1 VETLNLF
8 RNVYRKW
15 KGRWREEEPEVSEVF
30 RFRYACFRD
39 LLDSNAQLLDI
50 ISDMEVKLRGNE
62 TFGMSYVRSQATR
75 AAFHV
80 FRMVKSLDV
89 LSGHKYRELYEVV
102 DRINNRI
109 QEVIGQRRETPVPE
123 LVIPFSQVDRERVDS
138 VGGKNA
144 SLGEIFSRVNLQV
157 PAGFAITTKCFALF
171 VNHNDLTEEI
181 NKKKMEIDPREPET
195 IERAGT
201 EIRELILK
209 AEVPPEVTEAILGAY
224 ARMAGSRTPRPLVSL
239 RSSAI
244 GEDSEVSYAGQYL
257 SLLNLSE
264 ERLIHAYKEIVA
276 SLYSEQAIAYRLNK
290 GIRVEDVAMSVVC
303 MEMVRSVAGGVMYSR
318 NPFDPAEDP
327 ILITAVWGLGS
338 YAVDGTITPD
348 TYTVAREPGRRVLQR
363 RISNKPFQLGCA
375 PDGGLRQMPVDSERQ
390 DRPCLTD
397 EQIRVLAEYAIR
409 LEEHFQC
416 PQDTEWALDDQGR
429 LFVLQSRPLQVRGA
443 QGDILRSVPQISGHR
458 VLIEGGSVASEGVGC
473 GPAFHVVSD
482 EDLLR
487 FPEGAVLVARHSSP
501 KFVLAMAR
509 AQAIVTDAGSV
520 AGHMATVA
528 REFLVPC
535 LVSAGNATSV
545 LPPGTL
551 VTVDALSGRV
561 YDGRVPE
568 LVALQRPKEST
579 MIDTPVYRT
588 LKGVAEFVV
597 PLRLLDPTSPDFN
610 APSCRSLHDLGR
622 LVHEMSYGEMFKV
635 SDLVSDHG
643 QGALKL
649 EAPLPLDLHLID
661 LLDGLQNLHQAR
673 NHQVTMENIASIP
686 LKALLKGMTDEGLRS
701 RGPRPVELSGFLSV
715 MREQMLSPPRPSER
729 FGERSYAIVSG
740 KYLNFSS
747 RVGYHYCV
755 VDAYCGKTV
764 NKNYITFSFKGGAA
778 DETRRNRR
786 VRAIAIILGALDFS
800 VEVKA
805 DRVDARFR
813 KWDASATAQRLEA
826 IGRLLNFTRQMDM
839 LMVSEPSVEA
849 IAQSFLEG
857 NYHLETNPA
866 LSSSAPKSAAE

>member
-1 VETLNLF
+1 METLNLF
-8 RNVYRKW
+8 RNAYRKW
-15 KGRWREEEPEVSEVF
+15 KGRWRDEEPEVSEIF

-102 DRINNRI
+102 DRINNEI
-109 QEVIGQRRETPVPE
+109 QEVIGQRKETSVPE
-123 LVIPFSQVDRERVDS
+123 LVIPFSQVCREMVDS

-144 SLGEIFSRVNLQV
+144 NLGEIVRRVNLQV
-157 PAGFAITTKCFALF
+157 PSGFAVTTKCFFLF
-171 VNHNDLTEEI
+171 LAHNDLADEI

-195 IERAGT
+195 IERVSG

-209 AEVPPEVTEAILGAY
+209 AEVPAEVREAILGAY
-224 ARMAGSRTPRPLVSL
+224 ATIAGSRIPRPLVSL

-264 ERLIHAYKEIVA
+264 ERLLHAYREIVA
-276 SLYSEQAIAYRLNK
+276 SLYSEPAIAYRLNK
-290 GIRVEDVAMSVVC
+290 GIRVEDVAMSVAC
-303 MEMVRSVAGGVMYSR
+303 MEMIRSVAGGVMYSR
-318 NPFDPAEDP
+318 NPFHPAEDH
-327 ILITAVWGLGS
+327 ILVTAVWGLGS

-348 TYTVAREPGRRVLQR
+348 TYTVAKDPAGRILER
-363 RISNKPFQLGCA
+363 RISSKPFQLGCG
-375 PDGGLRQMPVDSERQ
+375 PEGGLIQMPVDMERQ
-390 DRPCLTD
+390 DRPCLED
-397 EQIRVLAEYAIR
+397 EQIRVLVEYAIR

-416 PQDTEWALDDQGR
+416 PQDIEWALDDEGR
-429 LFVLQSRPLQVRGA
+429 LFVLQSRPLQVRAA
-443 QGDILRSVPQISGHR
+443 QGNILRSVPRISGHR
-458 VLIEGGSVASEGVGC
+458 VLVEGGSVASEGVGC
-473 GPAFHVVSD
+473 GPVFHVVSD

-487 FPEGAVLVARHSSP
+487 FPEGAVLVAKHSSP

-528 REFLVPC
+528 REFSVPC

-545 LPPGTL
+545 LLPGSL

-561 YDGRVPE
+561 YEGRVSE

-579 MIDTPVYRT
+579 MLDTPVYRA

-597 PLRLLDPTSPDFN
+597 PLRLLDPRSADFN
-610 APSCRSLHDLGR
+610 ASSCRSLHDLGR
-622 LVHEMSYGEMFKV
+622 LVHELSYGEMFKV

-649 EAPLPLDLHLID
+649 DAPLPLDLYLID
-661 LLDGLQNLHQAR
+661 LLDGLQNLQAR
-673 NHQVTMENIASIP
+673 NQKVTMENIASIP
-686 LKALLKGMTDEGLRS
+686 LKALLKGMADEQLRS

-786 VRAIAIILGALDFS
+786 VRAIAIILTALDFS

-805 DRVDARFR
+805 DRVDGRFR
-813 KWDASATAQRLEA
+813 KWEASATAQRLEA

-839 LMVSEPSVEA
+839 LMASEQSVEA
-849 IAQSFLEG
+849 IAENFMQG
-857 NYHLETNPA
+857 NYHLETNAALPSPA
-866 LSSSAPKSAAE
+866 PESPAD